1 MLEGITVQLQVK
13 VKTGM
18 DPFNYPVYEESYI
31 DVHNVIVSPNLND
44 DIVSQTNLE
53 GKKEVYILGI
63 PKEDKNEWEDRKVK
77 FFGHTYKTFG
87 TPVQG
92 IENMVPGPWH
102 LKVMCERYE

>member
-1 MLEGITVQLQVK
+1 MLEGITIKLQVVNEK
-13 VKTGM
+13 GY
-18 DPFNYPVYEESYI
+18 DPFNVPVYEESYI

-44 DIVSQTNLE
+44 DIVTQTDLE

-63 PKEDKNEWEDRKVK
+63 PKGDENEWEDKKVM

-87 TPVQG
+87 TPIRG